1 MATGLADSV
10 LEEQKM
16 AAKRNDIA
24 VKVDAQVVADARIAA
39 SYKGLSLAEY
49 VSEVL
54 RPIVLRD
61 IEEGHAQ
68 RMKPATKPK
77 GSK

>member
-1 MATGLADSV
+1 MATGFADV
-10 LEEQKM
+10 TEAKM
-16 AAKRNDIA
+16 ATKRNDIPVKIDA
-24 VKVDAQVVADARIAA
+24 VVVADARIAA

-61 IEEGHAQ
+61 IEEGHAKK
-68 RMKPATKPK
+68 MKGQAPKPK